1 MLCLVAQSC
10 PTLFNP
16 MDYSPPG
23 FSVHGNSPGKDIGVG
38 CHAFFQ
44 EIFPTQ
50 EYNPGLLHCKWVLYR
65 LSHQGNPRRLDW
77 IPDPFSGVSSQ
88 HRNQTRVSCIAG
100 RFSTR
105 WATGEALK
113 LVYVQLNH
121 FTVLLKLTQNK
132 LQFWK
137 EISKYLYEEY

>member
-1 MLCLVAQSC
+1 MKLSFKIKMMNTNTSLKSSNTKCKCQVIQIKIVFVYKNASVELLSCVQLFMTPWSVARQ
-10 PTLFNP
+10 
-16 MDYSPPG
+16 PPLPW
-23 FSVHGNSPGKDIGVG
+23 NSPGKDIGVG

-65 LSHQGNPRRLDW
+65 LSHQGNPRILDW

-105 WATGEALK
+105 
-113 LVYVQLNH
+113 
-121 FTVLLKLTQNK
+121 
-132 LQFWK
+132 
-137 EISKYLYEEY
+137 

>member
-65 LSHQGNPRRLDW
+65 LSHQGNPRILDW

>member
-1 MLCLVAQSC
+1 MPCLVAQSC
-10 PTLFNP
+10 PILFNP

-23 FSVHGNSPGKDIGVG
+23 FSVHGNSPGKNIGVG
-38 CHAFFQ
+38 CHAFLQ

-50 EYNPGLLHCKWVLYR
+50 GFNPGLLHCKWVLYH
-65 LSHQGNPRRLDW
+65 LIHQGNPRILDW
-77 IPDPFSGVSSQ
+77 IPDPFSRVSSQ
-88 HRNQTRVSCIAG
+88 PRNQTRVSYIAG
-100 RFSTR
+100 RFSTK

-137 EISKYLYEEY
+137 EISKYLYEDY

>member
-65 LSHQGNPRRLDW
+65 LSHQGNPRILDW
-77 IPDPFSGVSSQ
+77 IPDPFSRVSSQ